1 MKKDLTNL
9 LKKETVPPGFENL
22 DSAKEYLARYL
33 LNYINIELEGLPKEE
48 WEKTLITW
56 AKMCAFAR
64 SLIPKSE
71 EERQKLYEK
80 FNFDLMMQGI
90 AEDLRQTFIGMLS
103 LGILKE
109 KDPPYRLILKAAEL
123 VKGNEELIKRWELNP
138 EIVDFI
144 HEFFSRSDQS
154 SARRSS

>member
-9 LKKETVPPGFENL
+9 LKRETVPPGFENL

-33 LNYINIELEGLPKEE
+33 LNYINIELEGLPREE
-48 WEKTLITW
+48 WEKTLNTW
-56 AKMCAFAR
+56 AKMCAFAK

-80 FNFDLMMQGI
+80 FSFDLMMQGI

-103 LGILKE
+103 MGILKDNE
-109 KDPPYRLILKAAEL
+109 PPHMLLVRALELIKDE
-123 VKGNEELIKRWELNP
+123 EELLKRWELDP
-138 EIVDFI
+138 EIIRFMYD
-144 HEFFSRSDQS
+144 FFSSRFPGK
-154 SARRSS
+154 A

>member
-9 LKKETVPPGFENL
+9 LKKETVPPGFESL

-33 LNYINIELEGLPKEE
+33 INYINIELEGLPREE
-48 WEKTLITW
+48 WEKALTTW
-56 AKMCAFAR
+56 AKICAFAK

-71 EERQKLYEK
+71 EERNRLYEK
-80 FNFDLMMQGI
+80 FGFDLMMQGI
-90 AEDLRQTFIGMLS
+90 AEDVRLTFIGMFS

-109 KDPPYRLILKAAEL
+109 SDPPHTLILKAT
-123 VKGNEELIKRWELNP
+123 ELIKGDKELMKRWELNP

-144 HEFFSRSDQS
+144 HGFFSGLDQRSES
-154 SARRSS
+154 RSS

>member
-1 MKKDLTNL
+1 MKKDLTDL
-9 LKKETVPPGFENL
+9 LKKETVPPGFESL

-33 LNYINIELEGLPKEE
+33 LNYINIELEGLPREE
-48 WEKTLITW
+48 WEKTLTTW
-56 AKMCAFAR
+56 AKMCAFAKG
-64 SLIPKSE
+64 LIPKSE

-109 KDPPYRLILKAAEL
+109 KEPPHNLILRATEL
-123 VKGNEELIKRWELNP
+123 VKENEELIKRWELNP
-138 EIVDFI
+138 EVVDFI
-144 HEFFSRSDQS
+144 HDFFSRLNQR
-154 SARRSS
+154 SASRSS